1 MKFWESPIIKSSG
14 WKEEPKGV
22 AKVMSICMLIVI
34 IATIFIPS
42 SISRTTIGKIIIF
55 SSIFL
60 FLFLLIYVLIKRF
73 LSKTK

>member
-1 MKFWESPIIKSSG
+1 MKFWESSIIKSLG
-14 WKEEPKGV
+14 WEEEPKGV
-22 AKVMSICMLIVI
+22 AKVMSVCMLIV

-42 SISRTTIGKIIIF
+42 SISSTKIGKIIIF

-60 FLFLLIYVLIKRF
+60 FLVLLIYVLLKRF

>member
-1 MKFWESPIIKSSG
+1 MNFWESPIIKSLG

-22 AKVMSICMLIVI
+22 AKVMSVCMLIVI
-34 IATIFIPS
+34 TTIFIPS
-42 SISRTTIGKIIIF
+42 SISSTKIGKIIIF

-60 FLFLLIYVLIKRF
+60 FLVLLIYVLLKRF